1 MGDVRFRTTL
11 GVALVCA
18 IVFAWTGGH
27 AGAQSTASHQDQ
39 AAAHGN
45 PLVPAS
51 NAALVD
57 LMTKNFE
64 HMNKLEPIPIAV
76 VHDGNSDVDLQTW
89 PGSLITEKLKHV
101 EIECGVEF
109 RPVSMDSDYRVLLAL
124 GKPGTENLIVRE
136 DIVRQK
142 YFKELRRLLGSDQRR
157 IGVRVEFFSRREWS
171 LTIPE

>member
-1 MGDVRFRTTL
+1 
-11 GVALVCA
+11 
-18 IVFAWTGGH
+18 
-27 AGAQSTASHQDQ
+27 
-39 AAAHGN
+39 AAHGN
-45 PLVPAS
+45 LLVPAS
-51 NAALVD
+51 NTALVD

-124 GKPGTENLIVRE
+124 GKTGPENLIVRE
-136 DIVRQK
+136 DIVRQT
-142 YFKELRRLLGSDQRR
+142 YLKELRRLLGSDQKKISITIMEPDVWTPVYIIGGFGKVSALLPFPYLR
-157 IGVRVEFFSRREWS
+157 ISVGDWD
-171 LTIPE
+171 T